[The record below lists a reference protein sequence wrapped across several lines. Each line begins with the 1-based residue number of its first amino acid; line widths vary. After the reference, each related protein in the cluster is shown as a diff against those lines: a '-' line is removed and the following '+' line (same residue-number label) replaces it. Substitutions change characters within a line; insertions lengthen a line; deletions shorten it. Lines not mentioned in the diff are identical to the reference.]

1 MSSVDFLSRT
11 TFFLLRKKNHIFIG
25 LASVFSL
32 GYLFFEGVPFQNKIK
47 QPSLGELLTS
57 KDKVSFEKGFLEVK
71 KHPQNGQA
79 YAGTIAQRLITENRG
94 TEAFFFLNQASSN
107 LNGNFSEFVKISS
120 KIANNNMKEAL
131 VDGYRFKASLDSKKD
146 KSSILYPLTLLRISL
161 LEKEL
166 KHPDKE
172 LLVLNELEK
181 FLQEK
186 SHKNFA
192 SMALGS
198 SNKPTLSDYI
208 TFRKSRLN

>member
-1 MSSVDFLSRT
+1 MSSVDFLSRM
-11 TFFLLRKKNHIFIG
+11 TFFLLRKKNHIAIG
-25 LASVFSL
+25 MASIFAL
-32 GYLFFEGVPFQNKIK
+32 GYLFFEGIPFQNKIK

-57 KDKVSFEKGFLEVK
+57 KDKSSFEKGFLEAK
-71 KHPQNGQA
+71 KHPQTAQA

-94 TEAFFFLNQASSN
+94 AEAFFFLKQASSN
-107 LNGNFSEFVKISS
+107 LDGNFSEFVNISS
-120 KIANNNMKEAL
+120 KIASNNMKEAL
-131 VDGYRFKASLDSKKD
+131 VDVYRFKNKLDSQKD
-146 KSSILYPLTLLRISL
+146 TSSILYPLTLLRISL

-186 SHKNFA
+186 SHRNFA

-198 SNKPTLSDYI
+198 SNKPTLIDYI
-208 TFRKSRLN
+208 AFRKNKLN